1 MVLILLKSEKRS
13 GSKLMRRRLA
23 AVAHASTQRSTDGS
37 SLATKTFA
45 AERLPRGGFPIP
57 KTSYFFVEKASPT
70 PKQDSTGGQ
79 QTRVRQNVL
88 PPMKLNLPAASYMTP
103 SSAGEGPPQRP
114 A

>member
-57 KTSYFFVEKASPT
+57 KTSSFFVEKASPT

-79 QTRVRQNVL
+79 QQRVRAEERRGGKECV
-88 PPMKLNLPAASYMTP
+88 STCRFRV
-103 SSAGEGPPQRP
+103 S
-114 A
+114 